1 MMDRLLALNSSTRPG
16 LSESD
21 FWKLFAKCRC
31 GLIMTQHAFKHHACV
46 EVVDLASKSSE
57 SDSSRSSPS
66 PAVIDLTASDV
77 V

>member
-1 MMDRLLALNSSTRPG
+1 MDRLLALNSSTRPG

-21 FWKLFAKCRC
+21 FRKLFAKCRC
-31 GLIMTQHAFKHHACV
+31 GLIMTQRAFKRHACV
-46 EVVDLASKSSE
+46 EVVDLASESSE